1 MVEEALTGSEATGPP
16 LNLGENRADVEEE
29 KVGEYS

>member
-1 MVEEALTGSEATGPP
+1 MVEEALAGSEEKDPP
-16 LNLGENRADVEEE
+16 LSLGENRADEDE

>member
-1 MVEEALTGSEATGPP
+1 MADEALAGSEETGPP